1 MTDAYR
7 ILGLPAAS
15 PDEMLT
21 ARYEELRARFSEE
34 RFLEGEAGNE
44 GARRLMELED
54 AWSFI
59 RQDMSRRAMG
69 GSNQNADGS
78 FNAGSGLAVVDAL
91 LKQGKYVE
99 AQQELDSITIR
110 DAEWHYYQ
118 AIVYY
123 KREWLTE
130 SRNHLNIA
138 ISMDPNNTKYQEAA
152 SRLNNVMGN
161 PNINPQFVGGDGN
174 FNNMHGGRPM
184 DTAGNA
190 LCRCCQAWMCME
202 CLCCLCRSCG

>member
-1 MTDAYR
+1 MQDPYR

-15 PDEMLT
+15 PDEMLI
-21 ARYEELRARFSEE
+21 ARYQELRARFSEE

-54 AWSFI
+54 AWQFI
-59 RQDMSRRAMG
+59 KQDMHKRSMG
-69 GSNQNADGS
+69 ASQNADGS
-78 FNAGSGLAVVDAL
+78 FNADGGLVI
-91 LKQGKYVE
+91 VE
-99 AQQELDSITIR
+99 ALIKSGRFTEAQSELDSITIR

-138 ISMDPNNTKYQEAA
+138 ISLDPNNTKYQEAA
-152 SRLNNVMGN
+152 ARLNNVMGN
-161 PNINPQFVGGDGN
+161 PNINPQSVGGQGN
-174 FNNMHGGRPM
+174 FNNMHGGRPAEA
-184 DTAGNA
+184 AGNA
-190 LCRCCQAWMCME
+190 LCRCCQAWACME
-202 CLCCLCRSCG
+202 CLCCFASGCCR

>member
-1 MTDAYR
+1 MHDPYR
-7 ILGLPAAS
+7 VLGLPAAT
-15 PDEMLT
+15 PDEMLI

-59 RQDMSRRAMG
+59 RQDMQRRQMG
-69 GSNQNADGS
+69 ANSFNADGS
-78 FNAGSGLAVVDAL
+78 FNASGGLAVVDSL
-91 LKQGKYVE
+91 LKAGKYVE
-99 AQQELDSITIR
+99 AQSELDSITTR

-138 ISMDPNNTKYQEAA
+138 ISLDPNNAKYREACD
-152 SRLNNVMGN
+152 RLNNVMGN
-161 PNINPQFVGGDGN
+161 PNINPQSVGGQGN
-174 FNNMHGGRPM
+174 FNNMHGGRPAE
-184 DTAGNA
+184 TAGNA
-190 LCRCCQAWMCME
+190 LCRCCQAWACIE
-202 CLCCLCRSCG
+202 CLCCLAGCCR

>member
-1 MTDAYR
+1 MTDPYR
-7 ILGLPAAS
+7 VLGLPPAS

-34 RFLEGEAGNE
+34 RFLDGEAGNE

-59 RQDMSRRAMG
+59 RQDMTRRQMG
-69 GSNQNADGS
+69 GGAQNADGS
-78 FNAGSGLAVVDAL
+78 FNASGGLAVVDAL
-91 LKQGKYVE
+91 LKAGKFTE

-138 ISMDPNNTKYQEAA
+138 ISMDPNNQKYQEAA
-152 SRLNNVMGN
+152 GRLNNVMGN
-161 PNINPQFVGGDGN
+161 PNVNPQSVGGHGN
-174 FNNMHGGRPM
+174 YNNMHGGRPM

-190 LCRCCQAWMCME
+190 LCRCCQIWACTE
-202 CLCCLCRSCG
+202 CLCCLCRMCG